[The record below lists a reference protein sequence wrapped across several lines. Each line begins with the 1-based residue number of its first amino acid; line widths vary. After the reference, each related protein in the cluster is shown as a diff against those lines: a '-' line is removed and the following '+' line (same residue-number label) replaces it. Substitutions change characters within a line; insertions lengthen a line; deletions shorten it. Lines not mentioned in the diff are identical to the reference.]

1 MIDIDKFINETKS
14 FWKITN
20 FKEEILDWKFNL
32 NENIRKEYIIG
43 HPLKSHKGTSV
54 GDILPYTRLPEELK
68 KKYPYSKVKV
78 PSWFWPFFETNP
90 NVDGINDSV
99 YRWGSLGTW
108 GTTVQRTT
116 NVWGIRTFKF
126 DPIIYLKENEKQ
138 KKTILFC
145 INSKTGGKIKN
156 IKIFEDF
163 VQYIRKEGYYCVQ
176 LALKDEDHV
185 KGMNKYVFNLQK
197 NKLIHF
203 AKHFEYYIG
212 AQNSIYH
219 LCKALGSKLIGILP
233 ENIDP
238 EFIMLPLLTQINIR
252 EIEML
257 TKKEKER
264 AKIWENYIRS
274 LGKDPNESH
283 HCGWLYPDTP
293 HLTSR
298 ENGTFRCPSSTV
310 ENIVKA
316 LNNEIYPFNDA
327 RLWDFE
333 NHTSLWG

>member
-1 MIDIDKFINETKS
+1 MLDVSSFIKETKD

-20 FKEEILDWKFNL
+20 FKEEILNWNFKL
-32 NENIRKEYIIG
+32 NEPVRKEYVIG
-43 HPLKSHKGTSV
+43 HPLNSHKGNSV

-68 KKYPYSKVKV
+68 KKYPNSKVKV
-78 PSWFWPFFETNP
+78 PTWFWQFFKDNP

-99 YRWGSLGTW
+99 CRWGSLGTW
-108 GTTVQRTT
+108 GTTVQRTG
-116 NVWGIRTFKF
+116 NVWGVKSFKF
-126 DPIIYLKENEKQ
+126 DPIVYNDKKEKE

-163 VQYIRKEGYYCVQ
+163 IAAVNKEYHCVQ
-176 LALKDEDHV
+176 LALKDEEHI
-185 KGMNKYVFNLQK
+185 KGVHKYVFNLDK
-197 NKLIHF
+197 DKLINF
-203 AKHFEYYIG
+203 VKHFEYYIG

-219 LCKALGSKLIGILP
+219 LSKALGCKTIGILP
-233 ENIDP
+233 ENVDP
-238 EFIMLPLLTQINIR
+238 EFVILPLLTQINHL

-257 TKKEKER
+257 TDEER
-264 AKIWENYIRS
+264 KRSTIWQEHIRS

-298 ENGTFRCPSSTV
+298 DVGTFRCPPANI
-310 ENIVKA
+310 ENIIKA
-316 LNNEIYPFNDA
+316 LNNEIYPFNDP

-333 NHTSLWG
+333 KHGDLWL